1 MMRRCGVGTSSSS
14 TPLSTRRHNDLLHPL
29 PCFRHASKGHAFG
42 AKFISKSL
50 LESIGRS
57 VCLYCSCA
65 YTMTLAPMETT
76 PEQQMAAVWGLSS
89 PLAAATAQQKPATG
103 RQRNQNAQPN
113 KFRKGMGKG
122 GGRMAPQTK
131 GGREMEE
138 EEEIW
143 MDQDMGLGEDTI
155 RRIMRILIRSALC
168 HEQQLTI
175 LEADRRYICVLHGW
189 RRTVMG

>member
-1 MMRRCGVGTSSSS
+1 
-14 TPLSTRRHNDLLHPL
+14 
-29 PCFRHASKGHAFG
+29 
-42 AKFISKSL
+42 
-50 LESIGRS
+50 
-57 VCLYCSCA
+57 
-65 YTMTLAPMETT
+65 
-76 PEQQMAAVWGLSS
+76 
-89 PLAAATAQQKPATG
+89 
-103 RQRNQNAQPN
+103 
-113 KFRKGMGKG
+113 
-122 GGRMAPQTK
+122 
-131 GGREMEE
+131 MEE